1 MAHPSAFLQLSIPIA
16 QFVFCTYN
24 ERKSQKIGGRSSVVI
39 YLLYRLLKRS
49 VSIFFNILNF
59 LLTGNLPPFGSVAVI
74 VQDQGR
80 YLVVERPEGGLVFP
94 GGFMRW
100 KENPVQTALREAMEE
115 TGLELKVNDLIGYS
129 SNVSNRITR
138 MSTLTIIFYAEV
150 VSGELKASIEGR
162 AIWCDE
168 AEFLVKIHPLQRA
181 VLDRYLR
188 YREQNRHVKRFQGN
202 SE

>member
-1 MAHPSAFLQLSIPIA
+1 M
-16 QFVFCTYN
+16 
-24 ERKSQKIGGRSSVVI
+24 VI
-39 YLLYRLLKRS
+39 NLLYRLLKRS

-59 LLTGNLPPFGSVAVI
+59 LLAGNLPPFGCVAVV

-100 KENPVQTALREAMEE
+100 KENPAQTALRECMEE
-115 TGLELKVNDLIGYS
+115 TGLELKVDDLIGYS

-150 VSGELKASIEGR
+150 VSGELKASIEGPATWR
-162 AIWCDE
+162 DE
-168 AEFLVKIHPLQRA
+168 AELLVKIHPLQRG
-181 VLDRYLR
+181 VFNRYLR
-188 YREQNRHVKRFQGN
+188 YREQGRHVKRFQGN